1 MGIGAIR
8 FMWYEG
14 VEHMPPDVR
23 FLYRVATCG
32 FWPDS
37 AFQPNFSRPKRD
49 FQSFEKQ
56 TLKSRDEMH
65 AQLASHPLNRISAY

>member
-14 VEHMPPDVR
+14 VEHMPPNVR

-32 FWPDS
+32 FWLDS
-37 AFQPNFSRPKRD
+37 AFQPNFSRPKCD
-49 FQSFEKQ
+49 FQSF
-56 TLKSRDEMH
+56 
-65 AQLASHPLNRISAY
+65 

>member
-37 AFQPNFSRPKRD
+37 AFQPNFSRPKCD
-49 FQSFEKQ
+49 FQSF
-56 TLKSRDEMH
+56 KSRCSSPGMKCMH
-65 AQLASHPLNRISAY
+65 SLQVIP